1 MVADVAGDAH
11 ADAAGRVDRDQRLMV
26 TVVDFREVTKLG
38 CSQTP
43 VRVQKTVIDRVVA
56 ALLHRRH
63 ERCLVAGLDRSNL
76 ELN

>member
-1 MVADVAGDAH
+1 
-11 ADAAGRVDRDQRLMV
+11 MV

-43 VRVQKTVIDRVVA
+43 VRVQKPVIDRVVG
-56 ALLHRRH
+56 ALLHRRL